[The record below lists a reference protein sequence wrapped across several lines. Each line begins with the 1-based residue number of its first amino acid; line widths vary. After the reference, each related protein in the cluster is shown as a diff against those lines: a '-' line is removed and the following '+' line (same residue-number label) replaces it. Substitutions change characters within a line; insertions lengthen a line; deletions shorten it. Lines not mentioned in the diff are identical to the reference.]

1 MDLTRDMWE
10 HQVQLLTR
18 EVNRLREELE
28 VANERMTYFENVV
41 LTLLMGL
48 KDAGII
54 EDSDEGKY
62 TLNQFDR

>member
-28 VANERMTYFENVV
+28 VANERMTYFENVI

-62 TLNQFDR
+62 TLN

>member
-1 MDLTRDMWE
+1 EKMDLTRDMWE

-28 VANERMTYFENVV
+28 VANERMTYFENVI

-62 TLNQFDR
+62 TLN